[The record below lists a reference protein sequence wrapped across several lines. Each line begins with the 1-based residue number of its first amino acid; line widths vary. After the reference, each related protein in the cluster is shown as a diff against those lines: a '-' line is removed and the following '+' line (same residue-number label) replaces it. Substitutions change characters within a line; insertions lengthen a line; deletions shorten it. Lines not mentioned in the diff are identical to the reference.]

1 MDNRQAYAEAG
12 VNVEEGYKAV
22 ELMKE
27 HVRSTF
33 SDRVIGDLGSLAD
46 CSDWDLM
53 RTLSSF
59 QEQMAWE
66 PN

>member
-22 ELMKE
+22 QLMKE

-33 SDRVIGDLGSLAD
+33 SDRVIGDLGSSAD
-46 CSDWDLM
+46 CSDLDHIMTQSW
-53 RTLSSF
+53 F
-59 QEQMAWE
+59 QEQMV
-66 PN
+66 